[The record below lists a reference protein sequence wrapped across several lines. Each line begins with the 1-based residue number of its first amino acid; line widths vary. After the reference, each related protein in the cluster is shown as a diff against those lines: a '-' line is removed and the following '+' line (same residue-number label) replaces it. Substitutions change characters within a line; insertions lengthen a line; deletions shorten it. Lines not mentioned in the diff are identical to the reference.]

1 MNRKQQAKT
10 VTTSPNTDISPVKRT
25 RRKID
30 DALKT
35 KVVLEALK
43 EADPLSVLAGRYEV
57 HPNQIAQWRK
67 QFLGNA
73 QMAFSGDKSAEQELE
88 RVRSDRDEYARKVG
102 ELTMDVEFLKTC
114 GNWACYEVGDD
125 RCHE

>member
-1 MNRKQQAKT
+1 MRK
-10 VTTSPNTDISPVKRT
+10 TSANPDGNPAKRT

-43 EADPLSVLAGRYEV
+43 EAEPLGMLASRYEV

-73 QMAFSGDKSAEQELE
+73 QMAFSGDKNVEQELE
-88 RVRSDRDEYARKVG
+88 RVRGDRDEYARKVG
-102 ELTMDVEFLKTC
+102 ELTMDVEFLKKNLRKL
-114 GNWACYEVGDD
+114 GML
-125 RCHE
+125 